1 MTTITTIAAEDLKAR
16 LERDEHPMII
26 DVRTPA
32 EFESLHIKGAYN
44 VPLSMIS
51 EHSAEFAERFT
62 DGVVLVCQSGARA
75 SDACQRLATAG
86 LDSAQVLSGGTA
98 AYENAG
104 GDVVRG
110 SHRWALNRQVRLA
123 AGSLVLAG
131 FLGSRFISR
140 PVGFLSAAVG
150 GGLVYSAVSDSCF
163 MAQVLSKMPWNKVE
177 SNPTLE
183 ATVRNIPT
191 AVGTVT
197 VS

>member
-98 AYENAG
+98 AYDGNYTIILFWHIHQIRPRSAP
-104 GDVVRG
+104 DA
-110 SHRWALNRQVRLA
+110 HRCWR
-123 AGSLVLAG
+123 
-131 FLGSRFISR
+131 SR
-140 PVGFLSAAVG
+140 PFS
-150 GGLVYSAVSDSCF
+150 
-163 MAQVLSKMPWNKVE
+163 
-177 SNPTLE
+177 
-183 ATVRNIPT
+183 
-191 AVGTVT
+191 
-197 VS
+197 